1 MTYFLIVLTVLTA
14 LAIYMAVGIRSRRR
28 WPRYPARMCR
38 AFYSGSTFLDREGFA
53 MRLDD
58 LDPAVRR
65 QLLQGD
71 WPTED
76 PALSDGRA

>member
-1 MTYFLIVLTVLTA
+1 MTYFLTVLTVLTA

-28 WPRYPARMCR
+28 WPRYPARR
-38 AFYSGSTFLDREGFA
+38 AFYPGSTFLDHDGYA
-53 MRLDD
+53 QKLDD